1 MSSMPKE
8 ILKKYATD
16 FEFHNQ
22 VKGRLDDKMFSN
34 GLLKAK
40 HAVDDAYDKYKDKS
54 LSLKEIAMN
63 YIASNPSITISQ
75 KESILAEF
83 DAIDRLEDINDDI
96 AFDMVY
102 KMSLQSF
109 AQDVAQQ
116 SIQIMQGEHYD
127 TSLVLRATDKLNKMA
142 DRNKED
148 DLKCSND
155 MEELFEEIDREHHYS
170 FHVPSINDRVGGL
183 SKGMFVVV
191 GARPNVGKSGFAHS
205 MIASPHGFLDQGAK
219 CLMFTNEERP
229 QRHMLRMIS
238 ASCQERIK
246 YVQEFKH
253 RFIDKWKKK
262 SETLQIIDSSSL
274 TFGELEAIVEKE
286 KPDVVVIDILD
297 KTHIGGSYARD
308 DQRLTSL
315 YSEARDL
322 AKRQDCVVFG
332 MCQLSAEAS
341 GKIILND
348 SMLSGSRTGKA
359 GEADLIVLIGKEDT
373 EEGDTNMRWINIV
386 KNKITGVHGNFAVI
400 FDNLTAT
407 YME

>member
-63 YIASNPSITISQ
+63 YIASNPSITVSQ

-83 DAIDRLEDINDDI
+83 DAIDRLEDINDEI

-127 TSLVLRATDKLNKMA
+127 TSLVLKATDKLNKMA

-155 MEELFEEIDREHHYS
+155 MEELFEEIDKEHHYA

-238 ASCQERIK
+238 ASCEERIA
-246 YVQEFKH
+246 YVKEFKH
-253 RFIDKWKKK
+253 KFVDKWKKK
-262 SETLQIIDSSSL
+262 SKELQIIDSSSL
-274 TFGELEAIVEKE
+274 TFGEIEAIVEKE
-286 KPDVVVIDILD
+286 NPDVVVIDILD

-386 KNKITGVHGNFAVI
+386 KNKITGIHGNFAVI

>member
-8 ILKKYATD
+8 ILKKYATN
-16 FEFHNQ
+16 FEFYNQ
-22 VKGRLDDKMFSN
+22 AKDRLDDKMFSN
-34 GLLKAK
+34 GLLKVK
-40 HAVDDAYDKYKDKS
+40 HAVDDAYGKYKDKN
-54 LSLKEIAMN
+54 LTLKEIAMN
-63 YIASNPSITISQ
+63 YIASNPSITVSQ
-75 KESILAEF
+75 KEDILAEF
-83 DAIDRLEDINDDI
+83 DSIDRLENIDDDI

-127 TSLVLRATDKLNKMA
+127 TSLVLKATDKLNKMA

-148 DLKCSND
+148 ELKCSND
-155 MEELFEEIDREHHYS
+155 MEELFEEIDKEHHYS
-170 FHVPSINDRVGGL
+170 FHVPSINYRVGGL

-191 GARPNVGKSGFAHS
+191 GARPNIGKSGFAHS
-205 MIASPHGFLDQGAK
+205 MIASPEGFLDQGAR
-219 CLMFTNEERP
+219 CIMFTNEERP
-229 QRHMLRMIS
+229 QRHMLRMITS
-238 ASCQERIK
+238 SCGERIA
-246 YVQEFKH
+246 YVKEFKH
-253 RFIDKWKKK
+253 KFIDKWRKK
-262 SETLQIIDSSSL
+262 SKDLQIIDSSSL
-274 TFGELEAIVEKE
+274 TFGEIESIVEKE

-297 KTHIGGSYARD
+297 KTHIGGVYARD

-359 GEADLIVLIGKEDT
+359 GEADLIILIGKEDT

-386 KNKITGVHGNFAVI
+386 KNKITGVHGNFAVL